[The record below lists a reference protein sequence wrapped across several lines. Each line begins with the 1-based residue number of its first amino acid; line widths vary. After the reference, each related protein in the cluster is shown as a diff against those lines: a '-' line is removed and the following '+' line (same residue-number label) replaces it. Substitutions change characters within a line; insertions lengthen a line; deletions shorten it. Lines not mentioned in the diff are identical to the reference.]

1 MKLSNSTYKKL
12 ANYIKNEGRELEKYF
27 FEYYFENGSKEDIIE
42 VLKKYQNED
51 GGFGNSLEPDF
62 RLPDS
67 SPMATSIGLRYI
79 YQINGHKRAEKMVKS
94 AIDYLEKEYNEKRK
108 GWYKKKKKVN
118 DYPHTPWW
126 HYDLEKGMTVI
137 DQNWGNPSAEI
148 IAYLYKYQD
157 VVKELDI
164 NYLLDYTIYY
174 LDRKE
179 KFNSENEVYCYLK
192 LYNILPKN
200 YQKKVEKN
208 LARAI
213 KQVLETNKQKWF
225 NYVPQPLDFV
235 TSPESSRFGIKK
247 SLIKDNLDFWVAL
260 IEKNGVIDPPWG
272 KSFYEGELSSAYEK
286 WKGILT
292 LKTLKILDNYNRI
305 EK

>member
-1 MKLSNSTYKKL
+1 MKLAKSTYDKL
-12 ANYIKNEGRELEKYF
+12 SKYIKDEARELEKCL
-27 FEYYFENGSKEDIIE
+27 FEYYFENRSKENIIE
-42 VLKKYQNED
+42 VLNKYQNED
-51 GGFGNSLEPDF
+51 GGFGNGLEPDF

-79 YQINGHKRAEKMVKS
+79 SQINGHKKAEKMVKS
-94 AIDYLEKEYNEKRK
+94 AISYLEKEYNEKRK
-108 GWYKKKKKVN
+108 GWYALSKKVN

-126 HYDLEKGMTVI
+126 HYDPEKEMTVI

-157 VVKELDI
+157 IVKELDI
-164 NYLLDYTIYY
+164 NYLLDYAIYY
-174 LDRKE
+174 LQKKE

-200 YQKKVEKN
+200 YQKKIEKD
-208 LARAI
+208 LAKAI
-213 KQVLETNKQKWF
+213 KQVLEKNKEKWF
-225 NYVPQPLDFV
+225 DYVPQPLDFV
-235 TSPESSRFGIKK
+235 PSPKNCRFGIKK

-260 IEKNGVIDPPWG
+260 LEKNGVIDPPWG
-272 KSFYEGELSSAYEK
+272 KNFYEGDLSSAYKE

-292 LKTLKILDNYNRI
+292 FKVLKRLDNYNRI